1 MKTSVKI
8 ISLITATLIILSLLV
23 SCGDAFVGG
32 PSIEGNIATVVLDY
46 GDNNYR
52 VYEIELDKLTD
63 RSQGAYSLLLYAK
76 ENEGLKLDA
85 PNSTYGV
92 YINSIGDLKPDASKN
107 EYVAIYTSVESDF
120 SVPTADFPEV
130 KELTYHGV
138 TLKAAG
144 VGISSLTVVER
155 AVFLFRIETF

>member
-1 MKTSVKI
+1 MKQSKKI
-8 ISLITATLIILSLLV
+8 IALITATLIILSMLV
-23 SCGDAFVGG
+23 SCGGAFGG

-63 RSQGAYSLLLYAK
+63 RSQGAYSLLIYAK
-76 ENEGLKLDA
+76 ENECLKLDA
-85 PNSTYGV
+85 PNGPYGV
-92 YINSIGDLKPDASKN
+92 YINSIGDLVPDASKN

-120 SVPTADFPEV
+120 NVPTADFPEV

-138 TLKAAG
+138 TLKEAG